1 VTFKINEIVLYK
13 GIKAKITAVLSDDR
27 YQVYTQKGEIKLAYE
42 SELVKCE
49 ND

>member
-1 VTFKINEIVLYK
+1 MPFKINDNVLYE
-13 GIKAKITAVLSDDR
+13 GIKAKITAVLSENR

-49 ND
+49 NG

>member
-1 VTFKINEIVLYK
+1 MPFKINDIVLYK
-13 GIKAKITAVLSDDR
+13 NSKAKVIAVLTDQR

-49 ND
+49 NG